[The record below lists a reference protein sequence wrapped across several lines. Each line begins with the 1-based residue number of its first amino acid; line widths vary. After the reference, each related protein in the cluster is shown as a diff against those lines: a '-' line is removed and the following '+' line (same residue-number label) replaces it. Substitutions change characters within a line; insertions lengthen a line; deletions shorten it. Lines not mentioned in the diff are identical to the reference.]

1 MIWTI
6 LAIALAVSSGVFIG
20 FLLGGLHIEKYYKK
34 QVLELI
40 PFCNELQNISEKVFQ
55 LFNAYVSNV
64 EKEKEAYGKECAEK
78 AVADYIAAH
87 EQSIQAEVKEE
98 DVEFVKEPEITS
110 PLPFAEIEESFEPE
124 MEELPLEDKPIDME
138 PDMTGWPDGKKEFYL
153 SLCKVKEYREK
164 FLRVKPETTFT
175 GGKYVRIQPRF
186 QFWLARLARQS
197 HDKMTVAELINNILN
212 EHFSDNISEVRHI
225 SEDLYE
231 LDHYDWES

>member
-1 MIWTI
+1 MIWAI
-6 LAIALAVSSGVFIG
+6 LAIAFAILVGGVIGFFIG
-20 FLLGGLHIEKYYKK
+20 GNDVEKFYNK
-34 QVLELI
+34 QLLELI
-40 PFCNELQNISEKVFQ
+40 AICKELNALFEKNILQFDTYVA
-55 LFNAYVSNV
+55 NA
-64 EKEKEAYGKECAEK
+64 EREKEAYGKECAEK
-78 AVADYIAAH
+78 AVADYMAAH
-87 EQSIQAEVKEE
+87 VQPIQAEVKEE
-98 DVEFVKEPEITS
+98 DVEFVKEPEIPS
-110 PLPFAEIEESFEPE
+110 PLSFAEIEESFDPE
-124 MEELPLEDKPIDME
+124 IEELPLEEKPSDME
-138 PDMTGWPDGKKEFYL
+138 PDMTGWPDGKKEFYR
-153 SLCKVKEYREK
+153 SLCAVKEYREK